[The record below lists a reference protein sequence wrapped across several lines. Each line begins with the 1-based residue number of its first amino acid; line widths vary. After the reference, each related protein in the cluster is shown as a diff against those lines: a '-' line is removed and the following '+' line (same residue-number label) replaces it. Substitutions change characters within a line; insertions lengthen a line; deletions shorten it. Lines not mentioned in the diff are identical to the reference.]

1 MPKQQTKAEQEMLCE
16 AWKQSGLT
24 KVEFCKQNNIGEKS
38 FYRWLS
44 KLDNKNKTEI
54 VGADTAEP
62 KNNVEPSPFKFLQ
75 INTATSSKSLYSE
88 KYFLEIFLPNRVN
101 FKVGISQ
108 DRINIFLQE
117 LLKWK

>member
-1 MPKQQTKAEQEMLCE
+1 MPKQRTKAEQEMLCE

-44 KLDNKNKTEI
+44 KLGNRGKTDI
-54 VGADTAEP
+54 VGVDTVES
-62 KNNVEPSPFKFLQ
+62 KNSVGTSAFKFLQ
-75 INTATSSKSLYSE
+75 INTAISSRDLCSE
-88 KYFLEIFLPNRVN
+88 KYFLEIALPNGVN
-101 FKVGISQ
+101 FKASLSQ
-108 DRINIFLQE
+108 DHINIFLQE